1 MRFKFDNSDLR
12 GTVDLRQG
20 TLHDAERPVFAPIP
34 GPRTN
39 QGKGDA
45 LEFMF
50 VDQLHRVDDGLRN
63 RVLGREPEQVDPGDM
78 DDPAKGE
85 IPWACQPRVT
95 EREGTGAEFFEW
107 LCASSSL
114 DRA

>member
-1 MRFKFDNSDLR
+1 MRFKFDNPDLR
-12 GTVDLRQG
+12 WTVDLRQG

-34 GPRTN
+34 GPRTD

-45 LEFMF
+45 LEFKF

-78 DDPAKGE
+78 DDTA
-85 IPWACQPRVT
+85 IR
-95 EREGTGAEFFEW
+95 
-107 LCASSSL
+107 
-114 DRA
+114 